1 MDGLL
6 LVDAGARPRD
16 DAQGRNVVSQVV
28 FLVMVFCLC
37 DLYYSIENSPAPG
50 EEAAFV
56 MHIFT
61 VYVMWLLALVLT
73 LLLVMPLP
81 GHR

>member
-1 MDGLL
+1 MDRLP
-6 LVDAGARPRD
+6 VDAWPRPRD
-16 DAQGRNVVSQVV
+16 DGRGRNVVIQVG
-28 FLVMVFCLC
+28 FLVMVFCLF
-37 DLYYSIENSPAPG
+37 DLYYAIENTPEPAG
-50 EEAAFV
+50 DVAFV

-73 LLLVMPLP
+73 LLLVISLP